1 MDSFEKNIKE
11 RRKEFDVHVA
21 DRSKIWA
28 NIESRLP
35 DSKPKVIP
43 LWRKSIFKVAASI
56 CILLGAGALLGI
68 SFMKGTSSESAMYA
82 SKELQDIDRHY
93 QGLVSYQVQLIEKN
107 GQLTD
112 REKQE
117 FLSFMDELDQ
127 EYNELRK
134 EMQHNLDNQLI
145 LEAIVANYKKRIELI
160 ENLLKQLNDT
170 KIKEEE
176 YGYTL

>member
-1 MDSFEKNIKE
+1 MDSFEKNIRE
-11 RRKEFDVHVA
+11 RRKEFDVQVA
-21 DRSKIWA
+21 DRSKMWA

-35 DSKPKVIP
+35 DSKTKVIP

-68 SFMKGTSSESAMYA
+68 SFMEVGNNEKAMYA

-93 QGLVSYQVQLIEKN
+93 QGLVSYQVQLIKKN
-107 GQLTD
+107 SQLSD
-112 REKQE
+112 EEKQE

-127 EYNELRK
+127 EYDELRK
-134 EMQHNLDNQLI
+134 EMRNNLDNQLV
-145 LEAIVANYKKRIELI
+145 LEAIVANYKKRIVLI